1 MNTTS
6 SVTFSTITG
15 NLGTAGTST
24 TQIGYLNIP
33 QNKISIGSAYTFVLA
48 DQGKHIYSTATSGQ
62 SINIPTNNTVG
73 FPIGTAVSVVL
84 KGAGPLTIAPTSTA
98 TTTLYLAGSTST
110 RTSVSLAAYGMAT
123 VLKVETDTWFING
136 NGVS

>member
-1 MNTTS
+1 M
-6 SVTFSTITG
+6 
-15 NLGTAGTST
+15 GTST

-33 QNKISIGSAYTFVLA
+33 QNKISTSSGYTFVLG

-62 SINIPTNNTVG
+62 SVSIPTNASVG
-73 FPIGTAVSVVL
+73 FPIGTAVTVVL

-110 RTSVSLAAYGMAT
+110 RTSVSLSAYGMAT
-123 VLKVETDTWFING
+123 LVKVEIDTWFING
-136 NGVS
+136 NGVA

>member
-1 MNTTS
+1 
-6 SVTFSTITG
+6 V
-15 NLGTAGTST
+15 GTST

-33 QNKISIGSAYTFVLA
+33 QNKISTSSGYTFVLG

-62 SINIPTNNTVG
+62 SVSIPTNASVG
-73 FPIGTAVSVVL
+73 FPIGTAVTVVL

-110 RTSVSLAAYGMAT
+110 RTSVSLSAYGMAT
-123 VLKVETDTWFING
+123 LVKVEIDTWFING
-136 NGVS
+136 NGVA